1 MIIFF
6 LKIEYL
12 MLVMINVL
20 FAIINKESLFYI
32 NVDTGLCAWIA
43 HNKSKCRLVD
53 VLYADMSL
61 LI

>member
-6 LKIEYL
+6 LKIEFS

-20 FAIINKESLFYI
+20 FAIINKELLFYI

-43 HNKSKCRLVD
+43 RNKSKCRLVD
-53 VLYADMSL
+53 VLYVDISL